1 MLKILPRTLVPA
13 VLREV
18 YPTIL
23 CPCWSGPGSL
33 LGRASLS
40 VLPGSLRAS
49 VSPTLLIS
57 VAFLVQTWSPATLV
71 APARSGGAERCG
83 PCKRAGS
90 RIRDAPVEDRG
101 GGPGSD
107 PGPSAARKP
116 AESWDGGNLTSKR
129 ARERGARGVGGAGAD
144 CPAAPTC
151 GPGGGGPR
159 EPRRG
164 SRLQQTVWASGR
176 AALSLRGSA
185 RARPARTPP
194 PGPQPARGG

>member
-71 APARSGGAERCG
+71 APARSGGAERWG

-90 RIRDAPVEDRG
+90 RIRDAPAEDRG

-116 AESWDGGNLTSKR
+116 AESWDGGISPR
-129 ARERGARGVGGAGAD
+129 SGHGSGALAASVG
-144 CPAAPTC
+144 
-151 GPGGGGPR
+151 R
-159 EPRRG
+159 EPIARRLLPVG
-164 SRLQQTVWASGR
+164 RVEGAER
-176 AALSLRGSA
+176 AAA
-185 RARPARTPP
+185 R
-194 PGPQPARGG
+194 

>member
-71 APARSGGAERCG
+71 APARSGGAERWG

-90 RIRDAPVEDRG
+90 RIRDAPAEDRG

-116 AESWDGGNLTSKR
+116 AESWDGGISPR
-129 ARERGARGVGGAGAD
+129 SGRGSGALAASVG
-144 CPAAPTC
+144 
-151 GPGGGGPR
+151 R
-159 EPRRG
+159 EPIARRLLPVG
-164 SRLQQTVWASGR
+164 RVEGAER
-176 AALSLRGSA
+176 AAA
-185 RARPARTPP
+185 R
-194 PGPQPARGG
+194 